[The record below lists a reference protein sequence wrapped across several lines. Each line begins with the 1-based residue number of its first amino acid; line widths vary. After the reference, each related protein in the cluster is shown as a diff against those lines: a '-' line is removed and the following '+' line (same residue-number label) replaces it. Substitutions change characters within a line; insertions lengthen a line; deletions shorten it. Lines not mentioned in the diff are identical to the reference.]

1 MFKYS
6 GNNNPTMR
14 KVQIKD
20 GEIFCPGSSMIVSAD
35 GCKHCKF
42 RKTINPEYVECI
54 FDEIRY
60 SDKWK

>member
-1 MFKYS
+1 
-6 GNNNPTMR
+6 MR
-14 KVQIKD
+14 KVQISD
-20 GEIFCPGSSMIVSAD
+20 GKIFCPGSSMMVSAEA
-35 GCKHCKF
+35 CKHCKY